1 MWRWLRMR
9 AVGASLPRPGRVYI
23 NKEQYFAGAEP
34 EVWEFQIGGYQV
46 CQKWLKDRTIKKL
59 GRPLSYDDIKHYQ
72 GIVLALRET
81 RQLMAEIDPIIPEW
95 PIE

>member
-1 MWRWLRMR
+1 M
-9 AVGASLPRPGRVYI
+9 PRLGRVFI
-23 NKEQYFAGAEP
+23 NKQQYFAGVEP

-59 GRPLSYDDIKHYQ
+59 GRPLSYDDITHYQ
-72 GIVLALRET
+72 SIILALRET
-81 RQLMAEIDPIIPEW
+81 RQLMAEIDETIPAW